1 MCFWGSIKNI
11 FPNPQKT
18 LAFPKNMCYNK
29 DVNLCEEGNAMGL
42 FKLMVSEWGLFLGLF
57 MFLFGGFIYEA

>member
-1 MCFWGSIKNI
+1 MS
-11 FPNPQKT
+11 
-18 LAFPKNMCYNK
+18 
-29 DVNLCEEGNAMGL
+29 L